1 MNEEILEENTLC
13 VINSSGGLDSTTLMT
28 KALAEGKIVLP
39 INYNYGQK
47 NIIEMEA
54 QKNVW
59 EFLNLKYPGQ
69 LKETIIIDFTET
81 LGNAIK
87 TFQTNRDSGDTEEKT
102 DMKYYMPS
110 RNLLFMTTS
119 LVIAEIIALDQN
131 IDKIELGLGI
141 HKHSEIYT
149 RDYWDISPDFATR
162 LQSILELNDNVKV
175 EVYAPYADKLKADI
189 IADSFSYA
197 VPYELTWTCYEPEKV
212 EDGVYKPCDTC
223 EACLERKTQAEDIGM
238 GDAINDYTIR
248 IKDEEKL

>member
-1 MNEEILEENTLC
+1 MNEKILEENTLC
-13 VINSSGGLDSTTLMT
+13 VINSSGGLDSTTLMA
-28 KALAEGKIVLP
+28 KALAEGKTVLP
-39 INYNYGQK
+39 VNYNYGQK

-59 EFLNLKYPGQ
+59 QFLKNKYPDQ

-87 TFQTNRDSGDTEEKT
+87 TFQLNRDSGETEKKT

-131 IDKIELGLGI
+131 ITKIELGLGI
-141 HKHSEIYT
+141 HKHSDIYT

-175 EVYAPYADKLKADI
+175 EVYAPYADKLKSDI
-189 IADSFSYA
+189 IQDSFSYA
-197 VPYELTWTCYEPEKV
+197 VPYELTWTCYEPNMIEH
-212 EDGVYKPCDTC
+212 GLYKPCDKC

-238 GDAINDYTIR
+238 GDTINDYSI
-248 IKDEEKL
+248 IIEDEKKL